1 MKIVLQKLKHQG
13 IKKILRELTHPTI
26 YIFQVGKVGSS
37 SLIDTFLKHYKGGI
51 SHAHRLSALEERG
64 ELEIIKWKNIFRLP
78 VIVICPVREPIT
90 RTISGFY
97 QNYEWNAGKKFSN
110 TTPVEEQ
117 KKIFLRFARHH
128 HRVLEW
134 FDAELRNA
142 FEIDVFAKAF
152 DLDKK
157 WMVCKHKSTKVLIYR
172 TDKDRAE
179 QLKIIS
185 EFIGVNIP
193 KWTYANISSEK
204 EYKDSYKEFIDTV
217 KLPDGYLSIML
228 NSRFSKHFFSK
239 DERDVIRKRWQE

>member
-1 MKIVLQKLKHQG
+1 MKTVLRRLKYQG
-13 IKKILRELTHPTI
+13 IKKILRELIHPTI
-26 YIFQVGKVGSS
+26 YIFQVGKVGSL
-37 SLIDTFLKHYKGGI
+37 SLRDTFLKNYKGRVF
-51 SHAHRLSALEERG
+51 HAHHIYQLKKEE
-64 ELEIIKWKNIFRLP
+64 ELEIIKWKKIFRLP
-78 VIVICPVREPIT
+78 IIVISPVRDPIT

-97 QNYEWNAGKKFSN
+97 QNYEGSTGKKFSN

-117 KKIFLRFARHH
+117 KKIFLRFAKH

-134 FDAELRNA
+134 FDAKLRNV

-157 WMVCKHKSTKVLIYR
+157 WMVCKNKSTKVLIYR